1 MFTSFIANNEVINKI
16 SLLAM
21 RVREK
26 FDDDVR
32 KISDLG
38 PIPYSKFT
46 PDPTTTTRKE
56 RKRSQWTHFY
66 LLQLQR
72 NLYFKEKKVLVC
84 CVVMVL
90 TLVCCQLQNTQERI
104 AKWLD
109 SLGSRV
115 GNSLPKLSTVRTNG
129 SPSPM
134 CPCFTLWS
142 HTHCMRSQDLNAR
155 VSKQFAPQAI
165 LQSWGKKRKKR
176 YIYIFW
182 QGNKY

>member
-21 RVREK
+21 WVREK
-26 FDDDVR
+26 FDYDVR
-32 KISDLG
+32 KICHLG
-38 PIPYSKFT
+38 PIPYGKSH
-46 PDPTTTTRKE
+46 PTQQHG
-56 RKRSQWTHFY
+56 KREKWQQTHFY

-104 AKWLD
+104 EKYLD

-115 GNSLPKLSTVRTNG
+115 GNSLPKLSTVRRQKLKWL
-129 SPSPM
+129 SLP
-134 CPCFTLWS
+134 
-142 HTHCMRSQDLNAR
+142 H
-155 VSKQFAPQAI
+155 VSMLYCVISYPLYEI
-165 LQSWGKKRKKR
+165 PRLEC
-176 YIYIFW
+176 
-182 QGNKY
+182 